1 MRSPPHPPLP
11 DARVAKAVVA
21 AYEAL
26 RGAVLAPVGPHPAE
40 LGLTLLMRRGMA
52 AWMREY
58 AAYATLDREPTAVPG
73 ASVTAVAPETRVQ
86 LVGMLV
92 SMILGAAPKEI
103 HP

>member
-1 MRSPPHPPLP
+1 MRSPHPPLP
-11 DARVAKAVVA
+11 DARVAQAVVA

-26 RGAVLAPVGPHPAE
+26 RGAVLAPAGPHTAE

-58 AAYATLDREPTAVPG
+58 AAHATLEREPTAVSG
-73 ASVTAVAPETRVQ
+73 ASATAVAPETRSQ

-103 HP
+103 YP